1 MFQVNGIY
9 FIVSAIVNKKNDVRE
24 HLEKNQQADIIFY
37 LPHVFIFVL
46 DFVFSRISRRK
57 NA

>member
-24 HLEKNQQADIIFY
+24 HLDKNQQTG
-37 LPHVFIFVL
+37 LSGML
-46 DFVFSRISRRK
+46 E
-57 NA
+57 